1 MATVCKYFLT
11 NSCKFGDRCRYSHAL
26 PNDKYRSNPY
36 VYDVRQKNEGVSIM
50 QRTSPSQV
58 INNNV
63 DIDKILP
70 EYLKK
75 VIEDTNQIENHKMW
89 PLTCYSL
96 AKSQKNLP
104 GWNDVSMEEVR
115 WEAYQAQING
125 TTNVYLANIQ
135 ELLAHAKEMR
145 NIFLRPGAQAES
157 ILREYLKNN
166 NTTAASTSNQ
176 NVPFIIEQPTKPQTE
191 FSFATAL
198 EKTQPS
204 VFNQMTTNTNSSRFF
219 TQNLP
224 TNMFNQVPQQQF
236 QQQSSSIFGFKSSFE
251 SSPQPVA
258 NFFQNKS
265 SVEESF
271 KVSSMDTGT
280 NIFGG
285 FSSSPRLTD
294 QRQQEPGK
302 SGENLMNTATV
313 NINVYSK
320 VEDLSKEDYE
330 VFKANTFTLE
340 NLPFAPP
347 PKELCH

>member
-26 PNDKYRSNPY
+26 PSDKYRSNPY

-50 QRTSPSQV
+50 QRTSPSQP

-75 VIEDTNQIENHKMW
+75 VVEDTNQIENQKMW

-96 AKSQKNLP
+96 AKSQRNLS

-125 TTNVYLANIQ
+125 TTNVYFANVQ

-166 NTTAASTSNQ
+166 NATVASTPNQ
-176 NVPFIIEQPTKPQTE
+176 NVPFIIEQPIKTQPE
-191 FSFATAL
+191 FSFASAL
-198 EKTQPS
+198 EKPPS
-204 VFNQMTTNTNSSRFF
+204 SVYNQMSTNTNSSRFF
-219 TQNLP
+219 TQNLS

-236 QQQSSSIFGFKSSFE
+236 QQQSSSIFGFKPSFE

-265 SVEESF
+265 TVEDSL
-271 KVSSMDTGT
+271 SSMDTGS

-285 FSSSPRLTD
+285 FCSSPRILD
-294 QRQQEPGK
+294 QRPQVLFK
-302 SGENLMNTATV
+302 SGENLINTTATV

-320 VEDLSKEDYE
+320 VENLSKEDYE

-340 NLPFAPP
+340 NLPFEPP

>member
-11 NSCKFGDRCRYSHAL
+11 NSCKFGDRCRYSHTL

-36 VYDVRQKNEGVSIM
+36 VYDVRQKSEGISIM
-50 QRTSPSQV
+50 QRTSPSQP

-75 VIEDTNQIENHKMW
+75 VVEDANQIENQKMW

-96 AKSQKNLP
+96 AKSQRNLP
-104 GWNDVSMEEVR
+104 GWNDISMEEVR

-125 TTNVYLANIQ
+125 TTNVYFANMQ

-166 NTTAASTSNQ
+166 NTTAASISNQ
-176 NVPFIIEQPTKPQTE
+176 NMPFIIEQPIKNQSE

-198 EKTQPS
+198 AKTPPS
-204 VFNQMTTNTNSSRFF
+204 VFNQMSTNTNSSRFF
-219 TQNLP
+219 TQNLS
-224 TNMFNQVPQQQF
+224 TNMFNQIP

-251 SSPQPVA
+251 SSPQSVE

-265 SVEESF
+265 TVEDSLS
-271 KVSSMDTGT
+271 KMDTGS

-285 FSSSPRLTD
+285 FSSTPRITD
-294 QRQQEPGK
+294 QRPQVPVK

-320 VEDLSKEDYE
+320 VEHLSKEDYE